1 MIGHLYTLLFVGG
14 AVAPPATPPG
24 AGKGKSLADHESEWA
39 SRKAWDAVEQAQQ
52 EPAQVRRRVRR
63 QAAREVYF
71 ADPLPDVARV
81 YVDRLK
87 AEKEAAQ
94 LAEMRALLDL
104 QAQTSAVQAEIA
116 RAAVQMAR
124 RKQEQAAQQL
134 EEFDV
139 MYVAAVLANA

>member
-14 AVAPPATPPG
+14 AVAPLVTPG
-24 AGKGKSLADHESEWA
+24 AGKGKSLAEHEAEWA

-87 AEKEAAQ
+87 AEKDAAQ

-124 RKQEQAAQQL
+124 RKQQQAAQQL

-139 MYVAAVLANA
+139 MYVAAVLASA

>member
-1 MIGHLYTLLFVGG
+1 MSLLLALVGSG
-14 AVAPPATPPG
+14 VEPPALPVG
-24 AGKGKSLADHESEWA
+24 AGKGKSLADHEAEWS
-39 SRKAWDAVEQAQQ
+39 SRRAWEAVEAAQQ

-63 QAAREVYF
+63 QAARTVYF
-71 ADPLPDVARV
+71 TDPLPDVARV

-139 MYVAAVLANA
+139 MYVAAVLASA

>member
-14 AVAPPATPPG
+14 GVAPQPTG
-24 AGKGKSLADHESEWA
+24 AGKGKSLAEHEAEWA
-39 SRKAWDAVEQAQQ
+39 SRRAWDAVEQAQQ

-124 RKQEQAAQQL
+124 RKQQQAAQQL

-139 MYVAAVLANA
+139 MYVAAVLASA